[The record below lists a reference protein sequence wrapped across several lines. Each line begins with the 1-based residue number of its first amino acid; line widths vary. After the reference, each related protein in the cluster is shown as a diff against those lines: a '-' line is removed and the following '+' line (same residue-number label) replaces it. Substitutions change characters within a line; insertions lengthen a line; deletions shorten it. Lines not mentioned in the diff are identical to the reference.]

1 MNGDPMIAT
10 NLRASLNTPGLERW
24 LHVMG
29 NALQIVMGYIE
40 VGQLAQCPEAQTAIA
55 QQVQRLRLVNFEM
68 RQAHKAGGA
77 LTQLTNEG

>member
-1 MNGDPMIAT
+1 MNGDPLMAT

-29 NALQIVMGYIE
+29 NSLQIVMGYIE
-40 VGQLAQCPEAQTAIA
+40 IGQLAQCPEAQTAIA
-55 QQVQRLRLVNFEM
+55 QQVQRLTLVSFEM

-77 LTQLTNEG
+77 LTQLPNEG